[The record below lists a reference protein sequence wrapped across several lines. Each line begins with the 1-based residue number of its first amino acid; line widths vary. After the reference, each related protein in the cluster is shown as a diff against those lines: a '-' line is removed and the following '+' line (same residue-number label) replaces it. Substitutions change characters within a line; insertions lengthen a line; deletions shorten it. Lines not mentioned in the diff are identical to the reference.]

1 MKTRACIK
9 KLIADLKSAS
19 QDCVE
24 SVKKSHATK
33 NKNKFVDQCL
43 SIDWDTIIRYDT
55 DWACSH

>member
-19 QDCVE
+19 QNCLE

-33 NKNKFVDQCL
+33 NEYKFVEQC
-43 SIDWDTIIRYDT
+43 IE
-55 DWACSH
+55 AKVFM